1 MALSAEDVIR
11 IGNLARLSLTPS
23 EVTELT
29 DKLGK
34 IVGLVEQLSEVDTEN
49 VEPMVHAFELNNVL
63 AQDVCQPSLPRE
75 QVLQNAPS
83 SDSECFRVPAV
94 LG

>member
-11 IGNLARLSLTPS
+11 IGNLARLSLTPG
-23 EVTELT
+23 EVVELT
-29 DKLGK
+29 DKLSK
-34 IVGLVEQLSEVDTEN
+34 IVGLVEQLAEVDTEN
-49 VEPMVHAFELNNVL
+49 VEPMVHAFDLQNVL
-63 AQDVCQPSLPRE
+63 AEDVCRASLTRDAA
-75 QVLQNAPS
+75 LQNAPS

>member
-11 IGNLARLSLTPS
+11 VANLSRLYLAPGEIDDLT
-23 EVTELT
+23 V
-29 DKLGK
+29 KLGK
-34 IVGLVEQLSEVDTEN
+34 IVELVDQLSEVDTEN
-49 VEPMVHAFELNNVL
+49 VEPMVHAFDLQNVL
-63 AQDVCQPSLPRE
+63 APDVCGHSLARME
-75 QVLQNAPS
+75 VLKNAPA

>member
-11 IGNLARLSLTPS
+11 IGNLARLSLTPV
-23 EVTELT
+23 EVVELT
-29 DKLGK
+29 DKLGQ
-34 IVGLVEQLSEVDTEN
+34 IVGLVEQLAEVDTEN
-49 VEPMVHAFELNNVL
+49 VEPMVHAFDLQNVL
-63 AQDVCQPSLPRE
+63 AADVRKPSLSRVE
-75 QVLQNAPS
+75 ALQNAPS

>member
-1 MALSAEDVIR
+1 MALAAEDVIR
-11 IGNLARLSLTPS
+11 IGNLARLSLTPA
-23 EVTELT
+23 EVMELT

-34 IVGLVEQLSEVDTEN
+34 IVELVELLAEVNTDD

-63 AQDVCQPSLPRE
+63 ASDVCKPSLSRE
-75 QVLQNAPS
+75 EVLQNAPS

>member
-11 IGNLARLSLTPS
+11 IGNLARLSLTPV
-23 EVTELT
+23 EIVELT
-29 DKLGK
+29 DKLGQ
-34 IVGLVEQLSEVDTEN
+34 IVGLVEQLAEVDTEN
-49 VEPMVHAFELNNVL
+49 VEPMVHAFDLQNVL
-63 AQDVCQPSLPRE
+63 AADVRKLSLSRVE
-75 QVLQNAPS
+75 ALQNAPS

>member
-11 IGNLARLSLTPS
+11 VANLARLSLAPT
-23 EVTELT
+23 EVAELT

-34 IVGLVEQLSEVDTEN
+34 IVCLVEQLSEVDTEN
-49 VEPMVHAFELNNVL
+49 VEPMVHAFDLKNVL
-63 AQDVCQPSLPRE
+63 AQDIPGQSLTRTE
-75 QVLQNAPS
+75 ALQNAPA

>member
-11 IGNLARLSLTPS
+11 IGNLARLSLTPA
-23 EVTELT
+23 EVMELT

-34 IVGLVEQLSEVDTEN
+34 IVELVDQLSEVNTDD
-49 VEPMVHAFELNNVL
+49 VVPMVHAFDLQNVL
-63 AQDVCQPSLPRE
+63 APDVCSPSLSRE
-75 QVLQNAPS
+75 QALQNAPS

>member
-11 IGNLARLSLTPS
+11 IGNLARLSLTPA
-23 EVTELT
+23 EVLELT

-34 IVGLVEQLSEVDTEN
+34 IVGMVELLAEVDTEN
-49 VEPMVHAFELNNVL
+49 VEPMVHAIELQNVL
-63 AQDVCQPSLPRE
+63 APDLCSPSLARQE
-75 QVLQNAPS
+75 VLKNAPS

>member
-11 IGNLARLSLTPS
+11 IGNLARLSLNPG
-23 EVTELT
+23 EVVELT

-34 IVGLVEQLSEVDTEN
+34 IVGLVEQLAEVDTEK
-49 VEPMVHAFELNNVL
+49 VEPMVHAFDLQNVL
-63 AQDVCQPSLPRE
+63 AADVVRPSLTRDE
-75 QVLQNAPS
+75 ALQNAPS

>member
-11 IGNLARLSLTPS
+11 VANLARLSLAPN

-34 IVGLVEQLSEVDTEN
+34 IVGLVEQLSEVNTDN
-49 VEPMVHAFELNNVL
+49 VEPMVHAFDLQNVMAPDL
-63 AQDVCQPSLPRE
+63 CRQSLPRTE
-75 QVLQNAPS
+75 ALKNAPA

>member
-11 IGNLARLSLTPS
+11 IGNLARLSLTPG
-23 EVTELT
+23 EVVELT
-29 DKLGK
+29 DKLSK
-34 IVGLVEQLSEVDTEN
+34 IVVLVEQLAEVDTEN
-49 VEPMVHAFELNNVL
+49 VEPMVHAFDLQNVL
-63 AQDVCQPSLPRE
+63 AADVCRASLTRD
-75 QVLQNAPS
+75 VALQNAPS

>member
-11 IGNLARLSLTPS
+11 IGNLARLSLTS
-23 EVTELT
+23 DEVAELT

-49 VEPMVHAFELNNVL
+49 IEPMVHAFELSNVL
-63 AQDVCQPSLPRE
+63 APDVCQPSLPRE
-75 QVLQNAPS
+75 LVLHNAPS

>member
-11 IGNLARLSLTPS
+11 IGNLARLSLTPA
-23 EVTELT
+23 EVAELT

-34 IVGLVEQLSEVDTEN
+34 IVGLVEQLTEVDTEN
-49 VEPMVHAFELNNVL
+49 VEPMVHALELQNVL
-63 AQDVCQPSLPRE
+63 APDVQVASLSRDE
-75 QVLQNAPS
+75 ALQNAPS

>member
-11 IGNLARLSLTPS
+11 IGNLARLSLTPA
-23 EVTELT
+23 EVVELT

-34 IVGLVEQLSEVDTEN
+34 IVELVDQLSEVNTDD
-49 VEPMVHAFELNNVL
+49 VVPMVHAFDLQNVL
-63 AQDVCQPSLPRE
+63 APDIGSPSLSRE
-75 QVLQNAPS
+75 KALQNAPS
-83 SDSECFRVPAV
+83 ADSECFRVPAV